1 MKVKVKVPATSANLG
16 PGFDVAGLALT
27 LYNTFTF
34 ELNEGGLNITGCP
47 TQFCNEENLT

>member
-16 PGFDVAGLALT
+16 SGFDVAGLALT

-34 ELNEGGLNITGCP
+34 EFEDGLNIKGC
-47 TQFCNEENLT
+47 QNNFVMLII